1 MQDRRARNSVLTLSF
16 ISFTLMFAVWL
27 QFGILAI
34 PIQKEF
40 GLSDTQF
47 YWLTA
52 LPVLNGSI
60 WRLFTGIWADKFGG
74 KKVMIS
80 LLLISAI
87 PTALLTRVHSVTA
100 LFIIAFFIGIAGNSF
115 STGIA

>member
-47 YWLTA
+47 EYLSGEGDHLIGAPRAAERYPHDVSPLLKW
-52 LPVLNGSI
+52 
-60 WRLFTGIWADKFGG
+60 WRA
-74 KKVMIS
+74 
-80 LLLISAI
+80 
-87 PTALLTRVHSVTA
+87 
-100 LFIIAFFIGIAGNSF
+100 
-115 STGIA
+115 